1 MNYITI
7 IPFYNI
13 VCCIYPKQ
21 YDNYLLLDAILI
33 DITSAIYIYQMCEDT
48 NKYIFLTNKIYC
60 CIYIYIE

>member
-13 VCCIYPKQ
+13 LCCIYPKQ

-33 DITSAIYIYQMCEDT
+33 DITTAIYT
-48 NKYIFLTNKIYC
+48 YIKCVKTQINTSS
-60 CIYIYIE
+60 